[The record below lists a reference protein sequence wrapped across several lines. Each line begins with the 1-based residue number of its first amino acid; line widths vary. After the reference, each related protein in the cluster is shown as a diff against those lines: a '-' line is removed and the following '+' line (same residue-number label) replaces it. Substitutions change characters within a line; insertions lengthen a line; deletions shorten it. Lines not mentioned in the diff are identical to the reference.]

1 MATNIDLVQL
11 LKNTTEIFKEVG
23 SYDEK
28 FERVVEMH
36 LSKLDVLVEA
46 GVKSS
51 DFIELVCK
59 VVSYVEYLIGVKVK
73 AYEDYAGIRSFI
85 MYQKNCNTTGFLLML
100 SKLLPTMGCPY
111 DILTEGPVKNR
122 LGSKKARVL
131 LLHFL
136 ASKTRSLKQRERE
149 REDIVLDT
157 TNPRQDGTEKA
168 ERYSI
173 NFISTYIVHNIYHL
187 LINAFSDYAP
197 LDMTDTAS
205 GERKSKKGLKKMSDE
220 EKVRRSQ
227 DAVGGE
233 DASHISEAG
242 SVEVNVDGET
252 EMRERKICWNC
263 HDTENLLKCGGCQKA
278 WYCDKECQR
287 ADRARHGRFCK
298 KQQRR
303 RRMEEAAANRDE
315 VD

>member
-1 MATNIDLVQL
+1 
-11 LKNTTEIFKEVG
+11 
-23 SYDEK
+23 
-28 FERVVEMH
+28 
-36 LSKLDVLVEA
+36 
-46 GVKSS
+46 
-51 DFIELVCK
+51 
-59 VVSYVEYLIGVKVK
+59 
-73 AYEDYAGIRSFI
+73 
-85 MYQKNCNTTGFLLML
+85 
-100 SKLLPTMGCPY
+100 
-111 DILTEGPVKNR
+111 
-122 LGSKKARVL
+122 
-131 LLHFL
+131 
-136 ASKTRSLKQRERE
+136 
-149 REDIVLDT
+149 
-157 TNPRQDGTEKA
+157 
-168 ERYSI
+168 
-173 NFISTYIVHNIYHL
+173 
-187 LINAFSDYAP
+187 
-197 LDMTDTAS
+197 MTDTAS

-233 DASHISEAG
+233 DTSSHISEAG

-303 RRMEEAAANRDE
+303 RMEEAAANRDE